1 MKLFVF
7 EMITNL
13 AEQFHGESNVLTKLE
28 IRKFMEQKC
37 IWNRLCKK
45 NYMLIIDC
53 NKLEY
58 SNSKNRCPSYQIL
71 QVHVH
76 RVAELKTFMMKLSIF
91 KKQKKTKNKKSTQLK
106 SPPAWQSSTLPHN
119 VSWF

>member
-28 IRKFMEQKC
+28 NLWSRNVFGTDYA
-37 IWNRLCKK
+37 K
-45 NYMLIIDC
+45 NYMLIIDR
-53 NKLEY
+53 NKLKY

-71 QVHVH
+71 
-76 RVAELKTFMMKLSIF
+76 
-91 KKQKKTKNKKSTQLK
+91 
-106 SPPAWQSSTLPHN
+106 
-119 VSWF
+119 